1 MHETLRQRLQVAA
14 GQGRNPPLRMGD
26 KPLRLSDLL
35 RASAPLGAP
44 VELLLDSWAAV
55 EDAVLADSGHAREDF
70 AAASDALPA
79 IAGAIADRRA
89 LAAAVMT
96 ARGEVCFADA
106 AYRALFPD
114 SRDLRP
120 LLKRGLREG
129 PLVSLVE
136 GTAGAAF
143 TAWTSPR
150 SRPGWPRRCCSR
162 PTWTWP
168 PPMPEWAARPPATR
182 CAASTPRPGCA
193 ARPS

>member
-1 MHETLRQRLQVAA
+1 
-14 GQGRNPPLRMGD
+14 MGD
-26 KPLRLSDLL
+26 KVLRLSDLL

-70 AAASDALPA
+70 TAASDALPA

-114 SRDLRP
+114 SGFRTRRMASSALNSQP
-120 LLKRGLREG
+120 LDVPSSAPARK
-129 PLVSLVE
+129 
-136 GTAGAAF
+136 
-143 TAWTSPR
+143 PR
-150 SRPGWPRRCCSR
+150 K
-162 PTWTWP
+162 
-168 PPMPEWAARPPATR
+168 
-182 CAASTPRPGCA
+182 
-193 ARPS
+193 PSS